1 MIFRVSRAPRR
12 RNSGHCLTYLGLC
25 WSNNS
30 LWLPQLWQRA
40 VPSKAAKVIG
50 HGCLGPCA
58 GIVETA
64 WALQKALQL
73 ISHVCCGCRS
83 AALTC
88 EQPRLAL
95 VMMLFTYK
103 GVFTCHP
110 DVGKPPAGGS
120 LSLSPGEMQSS
131 DCGGAPWVMVPP
143 STGDSW
149 LAFALHTVAVP
160 ALALF
165 GLACR

>member
-12 RNSGHCLTYLGLC
+12 RNSGHCLTCLGLC
-25 WSNNS
+25 WLNNS
-30 LWLPQLWQRA
+30 LRLPQLWQRA
-40 VPSKAAKVIG
+40 MPSKAAKVIG

-73 ISHVCCGCRS
+73 ISDVCCGCRS

-103 GVFTCHP
+103 DVFTCHP
-110 DVGKPPAGGS
+110 DVGKPAAGGN
-120 LSLSPGEMQSS
+120 LSLSPG
-131 DCGGAPWVMVPP
+131 
-143 STGDSW
+143 
-149 LAFALHTVAVP
+149 
-160 ALALF
+160 
-165 GLACR
+165 